1 MISTQTR
8 QTQQKQI
15 VPLKFV
21 LEEPSYTTFEHLL
34 IEMHN
39 KFPYDFMTL
48 DWESISTM
56 KNWSLKFIKHFF
68 KYFNVCSL
76 VSFQDFTEDFLVE
89 ILQGLIEPGCID
101 RQKAINIM
109 HKKYKFTLSDN
120 FKKIYPKV
128 NDVAKTKKIKKVYTH
143 NIQMERVID
152 YIKDEFYYDYPNI
165 DFNALSSFKNLSE
178 KFVLEHIGM
187 LNINQLLTSQKF
199 TKKGLLSIK
208 KYIKEDNI
216 KSLISGQKGI
226 LTIQLAFE
234 LGIFQTKDFVLL
246 FKDIRISDVD
256 TDFISKQY
264 KVLDDCYPTK
274 KTYKQYQYITKSY
287 DTFFLDLN

>member
-1 MISTQTR
+1 MISIQAR
-8 QTQQKQI
+8 QTLQTQI
-15 VPLKFV
+15 VPLKLV

-68 KYFNVCSL
+68 KYFNACSL
-76 VSFQDFTEDFLVE
+76 VSFQDFTEEFLVE
-89 ILQGLIEPGCID
+89 ILDELMVPCCVY
-101 RQKAINIM
+101 RQKAINII

-120 FKKIYPKV
+120 FKMVYPKV
-128 NDVAKTKKIKKVYTH
+128 KDLAKTKKIKKVYTH
-143 NIQMERVID
+143 NIQMEIVID
-152 YIKDEFYYDYPNI
+152 YLKDELYSDYPTI
-165 DFNALSSFKNLSE
+165 DFNALSSFRNLSE
-178 KFVLEHIGM
+178 KFMLEHIGM

-234 LGIFQTKDFVLL
+234 LGIFQTKDFVVL
-246 FKDIRISDVD
+246 FKDTRISDVD
-256 TDFISKQY
+256 TDAIRKKY
-264 KVLDDCYPTK
+264 KILYDCYPTK
-274 KTYKQYQYITKSY
+274 KTYKQYQYLTKSY
-287 DTFFLDLN
+287 DTFFVDLN